1 MHVRAGL
8 GGSSADDALIT
19 SLVCYSALRV
29 PTQAEIHIAIHQAK
43 DETVETA
50 LLAAF
55 TFCKM
60 QCPPLLESSH
70 SRGLSVHQARLAA
83 VAIDGLEN
91 HGLISGSHSS
101 PAASVSPHPT
111 ADCPHQPASTTG
123 IAYDPLMLKHQC
135 ICGNSTTHPEH
146 AGRIQSIWSRLQET
160 GLLNKCEVFAV
171 PCSSWLLSRDISK
184 G

>member
-1 MHVRAGL
+1 MTFQRNWKTLFISQNENASNDLIGMHVRAGL

-60 QCPPLLESSH
+60 QCVFHSFSLLVSKNAES
-70 SRGLSVHQARLAA
+70 
-83 VAIDGLEN
+83 
-91 HGLISGSHSS
+91 
-101 PAASVSPHPT
+101 
-111 ADCPHQPASTTG
+111 C
-123 IAYDPLMLKHQC
+123 
-135 ICGNSTTHPEH
+135 
-146 AGRIQSIWSRLQET
+146 
-160 GLLNKCEVFAV
+160 
-171 PCSSWLLSRDISK
+171 
-184 G
+184 